1 MNEEIR
7 KDVEIQEEELE
18 RVSGGNEEPTY
29 ELLPGIS
36 GRLERED
43 TTTPE
48 PVCWECGG
56 KWIKNTPTWT
66 CSKCGLMSFFGV
78 RG

>member
-7 KDVEIQEEELE
+7 NGIEIKEEELE
-18 RVSGGNEEPTY
+18 RVSSGNEGSTY

-36 GRLERED
+36 GHWERDD

-48 PVCWECGG
+48 PVCWKCGG